1 MAPSPAVM
9 PAHAPTA
16 PRLPIELAPSLR
28 RQVFAL
34 LAEVPLA
41 ERSTATAPG
50 AARRRHR
57 YRENRCVVCHAAG
70 VLGGHHDVA
79 GEVQWVH
86 RRCHRRL
93 HRRHVLAG

>member
-1 MAPSPAVM
+1 M
-9 PAHAPTA
+9 PACAPVT
-16 PRLPIELAPSLR
+16 PRLPVDLAPSLR

-41 ERSTATAPG
+41 VRSPATAQPH
-50 AARRRHR
+50 ARTRHH
-57 YRENRCVVCHAAG
+57 YRENRCVVCHEAG

-93 HRRHVLAG
+93 HRRHTLAS